1 MTRREEE
8 RSSREI
14 NRNLSFRFQSLSLS
28 LSPSLSFFSS
38 DPPLGTRC
46 RYISVTRDIETVLDS
61 INTERL

>member
-14 NRNLSFRFQSLSLS
+14 NRNLSFRFQS